1 MYHRRLKIMRPE
13 DEAALRQREVGFLV
27 ELEVGNMRYPASLG
41 YHLAFRVNFV

>member
-27 ELEVGNMRYPASLG
+27 ELEVGNMRYLLPSG
-41 YHLAFRVNFV
+41 ITGRFV